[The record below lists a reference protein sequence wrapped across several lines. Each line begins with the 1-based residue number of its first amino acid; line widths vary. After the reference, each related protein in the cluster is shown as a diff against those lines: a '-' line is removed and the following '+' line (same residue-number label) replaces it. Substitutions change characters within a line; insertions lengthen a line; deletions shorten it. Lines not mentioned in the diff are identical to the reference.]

1 MSERTRAAPWGG
13 RLTVVR
19 EELPFIAGG
28 ATLAAFELGGDR
40 WLTAPVEPLVAAVL
54 FPWLFLVM
62 VWAAFGVVRHA
73 DALAE
78 LLGEPYGTLIL
89 TLAVIG
95 IEVALI
101 SAVMLSGEA
110 SPTLARDTMHA
121 VVMIVLNGLV
131 GGALLIGGLI
141 HREQDYNLQGARS
154 FVAVLLPLAVIS
166 LILPKFTVST
176 DTPTFSPL
184 QEAFFA
190 GTAVLLY
197 AVFLGVQTG
206 RHRGFFQEPPAGST
220 GRAAPRDHGGRAL
233 RSLPYHAVLL
243 ALTLVP
249 IVLLSKR
256 LATLVDYGIVRA
268 GAPIALGGV
277 IIALMVLAPEGL
289 AALRAARANHLQR
302 SVNLLLGS
310 ALATIG
316 LTVPAALVI
325 GLTIGQPVILGLDD
339 ASAVLLVLTLLMS
352 ALTFGGVRTNVLQGA
367 VHLVLFLA
375 YLMLIFNP

>member
-1 MSERTRAAPWGG
+1 MTRTRTAKALGCV
-13 RLTVVR
+13 TVVR
-19 EELPFIAGG
+19 EEMPFLVGAG
-28 ATLAAFELGGDR
+28 TFAAFEFGGDR
-40 WLTAPVEPLVAAVL
+40 WLVGLTDPLIAAIL
-54 FPWLFLVM
+54 FAWLFVAML
-62 VWAAFGVVRHA
+62 WAAFGVVRHA

-89 TLAVIG
+89 TLAVTG

-110 SPTLARDTMHA
+110 APTLARDTMHA
-121 VVMIVLNGLV
+121 VLMIVLNGLV
-131 GGALLIGGLI
+131 GGALLLGGIL

-154 FVAVLLPLAVIS
+154 FLAVLLPLAVIS
-166 LILPKFTVST
+166 LILPKFTIST
-176 DTPTFSPL
+176 DAPTFSRL

-190 GTAVLLY
+190 GMSALLY
-197 AVFLGVQTG
+197 AIFLGVQTG
-206 RHRGFFQEPPAGST
+206 RHSGYFQEPHSQAKGDDADHHGHGSI
-220 GRAAPRDHGGRAL
+220 

-243 ALTLVP
+243 VLTLVP

-256 LATLVDYGIVRA
+256 LAQLVDFGIVQA

-277 IIALMVLAPEGL
+277 IIATMVLTPEGL

-325 GLTIGQPVILGLDD
+325 SLVIGQPIILGLNE
-339 ASAVLLVLTLLMS
+339 ASIVLLLLTLVMS

-367 VHLVLFLA
+367 VHMVLFLA
-375 YLMLIFNP
+375 YLLLIFNP